1 MDVRVL
7 NQTVNNIDSDMA
19 IVLVFENDAAEP
31 EAEIQSLDL
40 AMSNNITSLI
50 RDGEIRGKF
59 GDVTVIH
66 NFEYLGV
73 KKVMVVGA
81 GKKEELCCDK
91 IRQLAAI
98 SLRQCRKC
106 RARKIAIPLGN
117 LPDLA
122 HTNHERAA
130 QALIEGA
137 ILGLYTFETYKSHQ
151 DETIVPIEEI
161 LIAEE
166 DETHSDL
173 IKKGIQ
179 TAKILA
185 EATNFA
191 RDLANHPGN
200 CMTPGI
206 LADRATYAAE
216 HSNLGIAVFDRNA
229 MEREGMGALL
239 AVAQGS
245 AEQPK
250 LIVLK
255 YAGDPQAETIAFIGK
270 GITFD
275 SGGISIK
282 PSEGMGEMKEDMAG
296 GAAVIGAMLAI
307 GKLQPRANILG
318 IIPATENMPAGNA
331 LKPGDIITSMSGKT
345 IEIITT
351 DAEGRLILADAITYA
366 RKRGA
371 RKIVDVATLTGAC
384 VVALGT
390 ITSGMITNNKEWCQA
405 VQQAAIP
412 AGEKM
417 WELPNYPDYKE
428 QIKGVLA
435 DLKNSGGRPAGAITA
450 GVFLS
455 EFAEDTPWVHID
467 IAGTASTDKTKG
479 YHIKGATGVAVRTLV
494 QLALNAEL

>member
-1 MDVRVL
+1 MNQSVL
-7 NQTVNNIDSDMA
+7 NIESDIA
-19 IVLVFENDAAEP
+19 IVLVFESDSVEL
-31 EAEIQSLDL
+31 EAEIQALDL
-40 AMSNNITSLI
+40 VMDKKITSLI
-50 RDGEIRGKF
+50 HDGEIRGKF

-66 NFEYLGV
+66 NFGNLSAN
-73 KKVMVVGA
+73 KVLVIGA
-81 GKKEELCCDK
+81 GKKNDLCCDK

-98 SLRQCRKC
+98 ALQHCRKC
-106 RARKIAIPLGN
+106 HARKIVIPLAG
-117 LPDLA
+117 LPLWTQ
-122 HTNHERAA
+122 TNHERAA

-137 ILGLYTFETYKSHQ
+137 ILGLYTFENYKSRQ
-151 DETIVPIEEI
+151 DESNVPLEQIIITEV
-161 LIAEE
+161 
-166 DETHSDL
+166 DEMYSDEV
-173 IKKGIQ
+173 KKGIQ
-179 TAKILA
+179 KAKILA

-191 RDLANHPGN
+191 RDLVNHPSN
-200 CMTPGI
+200 FMTPSI

-216 HSNLGIAVFDRNA
+216 LSGLEITIFERNA

-245 AEQPK
+245 AEHPK

-255 YAGDPQAETIAFIGK
+255 YTGDSQAETIAFIGK

-282 PSEGMGEMKEDMAG
+282 PSEGMGEMKGDMAG
-296 GAAVIGAMLAI
+296 AAAVIGAMLAI
-307 GKLQPRANILG
+307 GKLRPRVNVLG

-366 RKRGA
+366 RQRGA
-371 RKIVDVATLTGAC
+371 RKIIDVATLTGAC
-384 VVALGT
+384 LIALGT
-390 ITSGMITNNKEWCQA
+390 VTSGIVSNDREWCQA
-405 VQQAAIP
+405 VLQAATL

-417 WELPNYPDYKE
+417 WELPNYPEYKE

-435 DLKNSGGRPAGAITA
+435 DLKNSGGRPAGTITA
-450 GVFLS
+450 GLFLR

-467 IAGTASTDKTKG
+467 IAGTASTDKPKG
-479 YHIKGATGVAVRTLV
+479 YHLKGATGVAVRTLA
-494 QLALNAEL
+494 QLAINTES